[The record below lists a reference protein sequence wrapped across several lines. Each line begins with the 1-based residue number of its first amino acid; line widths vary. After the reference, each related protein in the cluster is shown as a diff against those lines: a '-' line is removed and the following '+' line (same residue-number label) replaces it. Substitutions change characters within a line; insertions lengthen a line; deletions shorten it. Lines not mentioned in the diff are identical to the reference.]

1 MATKADELK
10 LDIEELNKFLQ
21 QATRPKIQEILNLQ
35 IKRLQ
40 TDLAKLIQE
49 QTNISV
55 KPSNLPSS
63 SSNRC
68 YEVKLNNYGWD
79 QTKTAVKIYVEL
91 KDVHN
96 LPSEAVTCNFTERS
110 LNLSILGL
118 ENKNYRLQINN
129 LCEEINAEKS
139 YTKVKTDMVIV
150 YLVKS
155 SPKNWSHITGIEKR
169 IKEAKSQQFSDI
181 QDDPSN
187 PSACLMNLMKKMYQ
201 EGDDEMRRSITK
213 ALSEVPLECSPDP

>member
-21 QATRPKIQEILNLQ
+21 EATRPKVQEILNLQ
-35 IKRLQ
+35 IRQLQ

-49 QTNISV
+49 QKNISV
-55 KPSNLPSS
+55 KPSDLPSS

-91 KDVHN
+91 TGVHN
-96 LPSEAVTCNFTERS
+96 LPSEAVTCNFTEKS
-110 LNLSILGL
+110 LDLSILGL

-150 YLVKS
+150 YLAKS

-169 IKEAKSQQFSDI
+169 IEEAKSQQFSDI
-181 QDDPSN
+181 QDNPSN

-201 EGDDEMRRSITK
+201 DGDDEIKRTITK
-213 ALSEVPLECSPDP
+213 ALTEIPLKYTADP